1 MTALRD
7 SARRYKEESGPESP
21 ESLMISALVGTGQFV
36 PAKYGLSVDD
46 CESWTRVWRWCEQ
59 HQAET
64 GEAPGIALL
73 KTSWPEFV
81 FTQDVKVVWAAKELG
96 ADSEKR
102 RMLTAVRGAL
112 ANLSNGEIEE
122 AKISLAQA
130 YISRP
135 AGKPGDSVWQM
146 EGIES
151 VGSRWPVPYDSL
163 GRVTGG
169 IGSAELWYIAGASG
183 AGKTM
188 QLAYYVSQLLK
199 EGARVHYLSLEVPT
213 RVINKR
219 VRRSLANREELK
231 MLDALDADKNPDRE
245 KIIKAIAQQR
255 KRVDGELMV
264 FDPSHGRVTPSVVRH
279 HMHECDIVVVDHV
292 GLMYAPDGRRAID
305 DWRAL
310 ATISNC
316 LMEDKL
322 ATGTSVL
329 AAAQLNKEGSD
340 AGEKPPKLTTVG
352 GAYQLVQDA
361 DVIVTI
367 KRLSNKVLVHG
378 SEKNRDG
385 DNAVWYSKFDV
396 KNADFRQCT
405 YDQAQEQMGI
415 DEDQHHL
422 R

>member
-151 VGSRWPVPYDSL
+151 VVAAGRSL
-163 GRVTGG
+163 TTLWAESPAV
-169 IGSAELWYIAGASG
+169 SAPQSSG
-183 AGKTM
+183 T
-188 QLAYYVSQLLK
+188 
-199 EGARVHYLSLEVPT
+199 SLEHP
-213 RVINKR
+213 
-219 VRRSLANREELK
+219 
-231 MLDALDADKNPDRE
+231 
-245 KIIKAIAQQR
+245 
-255 KRVDGELMV
+255 
-264 FDPSHGRVTPSVVRH
+264 
-279 HMHECDIVVVDHV
+279 
-292 GLMYAPDGRRAID
+292 
-305 DWRAL
+305 AL
-310 ATISNC
+310 ARRCSW
-316 LMEDKL
+316 
-322 ATGTSVL
+322 
-329 AAAQLNKEGSD
+329 
-340 AGEKPPKLTTVG
+340 PTTC
-352 GAYQLVQDA
+352 
-361 DVIVTI
+361 
-367 KRLSNKVLVHG
+367 RS
-378 SEKNRDG
+378 
-385 DNAVWYSKFDV
+385 F
-396 KNADFRQCT
+396 
-405 YDQAQEQMGI
+405 
-415 DEDQHHL
+415 
-422 R
+422 